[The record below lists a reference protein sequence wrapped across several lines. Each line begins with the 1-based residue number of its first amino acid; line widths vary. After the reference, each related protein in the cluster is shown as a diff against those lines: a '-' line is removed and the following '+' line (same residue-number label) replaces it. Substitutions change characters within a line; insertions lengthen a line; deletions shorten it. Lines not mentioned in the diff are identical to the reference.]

1 MDGGIRVLSRQEEI
15 ILGNKQDNL
24 QGRERTMKLLKELKE
39 TPVKMDINRAKYF
52 TESFMQTEGK
62 PLSLRWALAL
72 KNIAEKLPVTIHDG
86 ELIVGK
92 VSDGFGRNGI
102 LYPELEGPALM
113 DVRGCEHRS
122 STPYQIS
129 TENLEYIENILYPY
143 WSARS
148 FAQVFADN
156 LPQETR
162 RIIFGNDLN
171 NSSRQTGI
179 TLAASTG
186 RSSIAWCY
194 DYKSMFD
201 LGINGLKAEAEQR
214 LAEAK
219 KDPATLALHGSFW
232 EATLITLEALS
243 ILMKR
248 YAQEAQRQLEQEK
261 NLKRKAEL
269 EKIASNCSWIA
280 ENPPRDFKETLQLE
294 WFINVFGRLEQN
306 IGTGLGLGRMDQLLY
321 PYYQK
326 DIAEGKLTKEEA
338 MEWLESFWVAMAQI
352 TSIFAA
358 VNAGNQHD
366 GYAQFNDVTLG
377 GQTVDGLDATNE
389 LSYLILESKRGLPT
403 PYPDF
408 IVRIHTGTPDKYLKY
423 ICEVIKDGQ
432 GFPKVLNDEEIIP
445 LYLAK
450 GESLRDA
457 YDYATNGCIDPRL
470 VNRESYIN
478 PCGYQN
484 VAMVIEWVLHD
495 GRIPCFDNERYG
507 LATGDPRQFK
517 TFDEFFAAIK
527 AQYEYLCSQSLTQQA
542 IADIAKAKALAAP
555 FQSLMSPVCRKAGV
569 DMHQH
574 VPDSLPEQ
582 FLDQVGLAT
591 VIDSIAAVKKLVYD
605 DKVIT
610 MDEMLKA
617 LDANFEG
624 YEVIQQM
631 MLNAP
636 KFGVND
642 LQVDNIGKELD
653 KIVWEYLDKHHGVH
667 GEFISARWVPITN
680 HIYSGKIISAT
691 PNGRKAW
698 EFLSEGTAAS
708 QGCELGTPT
717 DLLLSNRNVKNMT
730 NPHRNG
736 RLLNIKFSPASVAG
750 EEGTKRLMNFIRTWC
765 DLRIWHA
772 QFNIINTETLKAAQK
787 EPDKFRDLIV
797 RVAGYSAFFVD
808 LSTQLQNEIIA
819 RSVLEA

>member
-143 WSARS
+143 WRARS

-269 EKIASNCSWIA
+269 EKIASKCSWIT
-280 ENPPRDFKETLQLE
+280 ENP
-294 WFINVFGRLEQN
+294 
-306 IGTGLGLGRMDQLLY
+306 
-321 PYYQK
+321 
-326 DIAEGKLTKEEA
+326 
-338 MEWLESFWVAMAQI
+338 QI
-352 TSIFAA
+352 
-358 VNAGNQHD
+358 
-366 GYAQFNDVTLG
+366 
-377 GQTVDGLDATNE
+377 
-389 LSYLILESKRGLPT
+389 
-403 PYPDF
+403 
-408 IVRIHTGTPDKYLKY
+408 
-423 ICEVIKDGQ
+423 
-432 GFPKVLNDEEIIP
+432 
-445 LYLAK
+445 
-450 GESLRDA
+450 
-457 YDYATNGCIDPRL
+457 
-470 VNRESYIN
+470 
-478 PCGYQN
+478 
-484 VAMVIEWVLHD
+484 
-495 GRIPCFDNERYG
+495 DNK
-507 LATGDPRQFK
+507 K
-517 TFDEFFAAIK
+517 T
-527 AQYEYLCSQSLTQQA
+527 
-542 IADIAKAKALAAP
+542 
-555 FQSLMSPVCRKAGV
+555 
-569 DMHQH
+569 
-574 VPDSLPEQ
+574 
-582 FLDQVGLAT
+582 
-591 VIDSIAAVKKLVYD
+591 
-605 DKVIT
+605 
-610 MDEMLKA
+610 
-617 LDANFEG
+617 
-624 YEVIQQM
+624 
-631 MLNAP
+631 
-636 KFGVND
+636 
-642 LQVDNIGKELD
+642 
-653 KIVWEYLDKHHGVH
+653 
-667 GEFISARWVPITN
+667 
-680 HIYSGKIISAT
+680 
-691 PNGRKAW
+691 
-698 EFLSEGTAAS
+698 
-708 QGCELGTPT
+708 
-717 DLLLSNRNVKNMT
+717 
-730 NPHRNG
+730 
-736 RLLNIKFSPASVAG
+736 
-750 EEGTKRLMNFIRTWC
+750 
-765 DLRIWHA
+765 
-772 QFNIINTETLKAAQK
+772 
-787 EPDKFRDLIV
+787 
-797 RVAGYSAFFVD
+797 
-808 LSTQLQNEIIA
+808 
-819 RSVLEA
+819 